1 MRSLINKSTEA
12 LLDVPNVPTNIPTEQ
27 LSSAQRQILSAVNVL
42 QNADTVRVIQITRLL
57 GMLTTSA
64 EDTHQLSIGVGNG
77 YRDLYGIHMV
87 PKVTVNDL
95 PSKSFVFD
103 TQDKKAAHTV
113 LIDNDPEQGEH
124 FQQLNSRESETVLA
138 LNQGADESLKHLRGV
153 LNES

>member
-1 MRSLINKSTEA
+1 M
-12 LLDVPNVPTNIPTEQ
+12 EQ
-27 LSSAQRQILSAVNVL
+27 MSSAQRQILSAVNVL

-57 GMLTTSA
+57 GMLTTPA

-77 YRDLYGIHMV
+77 YRDLYGIYG
-87 PKVTVNDL
+87 PKVTINEQ

-124 FQQLNSRESETVLA
+124 F
-138 LNQGADESLKHLRGV
+138 KH
-153 LNES
+153 